1 MPDDSVL
8 EGLDPYDIMDDEAA
22 RLDRYFAAMDA
33 KGWQRPSACE
43 GWDTHDMLAHL
54 AGSEEYNHACLDDTI
69 PALFERLQGYG
80 VSDVDSFN
88 AVGVTARAGTATDTV
103 LDEWRTTCTRTRDEL
118 RTRDGGDIPTMVGPY
133 PARWQA
139 FHLASELA
147 THADDI
153 GVPIDP
159 DEAAAR
165 TDWRKRF
172 ALFALSES
180 KPDVEVRPA
189 DGGTHVEAGGAQAVL
204 SDDDL
209 IAVTNGRLP
218 DDHPLQ
224 PSLRRALNV
233 VGSGD

>member
-1 MPDDSVL
+1 MPDDTVL
-8 EGLDPYDIMDDEAA
+8 DGLDPYDIMDDEAA
-22 RLDRYFAAMDA
+22 RLDRYFGGLDA
-33 KGWQRPSACE
+33 EGWQRPSACA

-54 AGSEEYNHACLDDTI
+54 AGSEEYNHACLDDAI

-80 VSDVDSFN
+80 VTDVDSFN
-88 AVGVTARAGTATDTV
+88 AVGVSTRAGTSTDAV
-103 LDEWRTTCTRTRDEL
+103 LTEWRGTCERTRDEL
-118 RTRDGGDIPTMVGPY
+118 RARDGSDIPTMVGPY

-147 THADDI
+147 THADDV

-159 DEAAAR
+159 AEAADR

-180 KPDVEVRPA
+180 KPDVVVRPA
-189 DGGTHVEAGGAQAVL
+189 DGGTYVEVDGAPAVL
-204 SDDDL
+204 SDEDL

-218 DDHPLQ
+218 GDHPLA
-224 PSLRRALNV
+224 PSMRSALNV